1 MSYFSKRRLP
11 NYFLLQDYTL
21 SNERHLHPE
30 DLQHQVWMIS
40 QPSSQPSRNSGSV
53 ARNAEM
59 SLRQSHIFSGRGR
72 YTWDSRS
79 RSRDRSRRDN
89 RSKDHYSK

>member
-21 SNERHLHPE
+21 SYLYPE
-30 DLQHQVWMIS
+30 DLQRQVWMIS

-72 YTWDSRS
+72 YAWDSRS

-89 RSKDHYSK
+89 RSKEHYSK